1 MTVLG
6 LHCYAGFS
14 LVAASR
20 GYSLVVVHR
29 LLIRVTSLIVEHRLS
44 GMRALVVAAHELR
57 VAASGAL
64 EYRLRT

>member
-1 MTVLG
+1 MCWVFIATW
-6 LHCYAGFS
+6 AFS
-14 LVAASR
+14 LVVAN
-20 GYSLVVVHR
+20 GGHSLVVLHR
-29 LLIRVTSLIVEHRLS
+29 LLIGVTSLVVEHRLS

>member
-1 MTVLG
+1 MANG
-6 LHCYAGFS
+6 GHS
-14 LVAASR
+14 I
-20 GYSLVVVHR
+20 VVVHR